1 VRNVSS
7 KLSLKNR
14 RAVSQV
20 MGSIVILGVV
30 SSVGS
35 VIMFNGLGSV
45 SAFTYDLSFHEKSKN
60 LMHRE
65 DIIFEHVRFVPGFDN
80 IEIDLI
86 NIGTVEST
94 ISTITILKIDTQEI
108 IANWID
114 VNQSIQIK
122 DNQKI
127 TLDDADDSEIQLT
140 GVVTDTWNDDYYYYV
155 DGNPTND
162 VAKYKISLTT
172 TRGNFFTTIASPF
185 NT

>member
-1 VRNVSS
+1 
-7 KLSLKNR
+7 
-14 RAVSQV
+14 
-20 MGSIVILGVV
+20 VILL
-30 SSVGS
+30 
-35 VIMFNGLGSV
+35 NGLGSV

-60 LMHRE
+60 LSHRE
-65 DIIFEHVRFVPGFDN
+65 AILFEYVRFEPNTDN
-80 IEIDLI
+80 IAINLA

-114 VNQSIQIK
+114 VNQPIQIK

-140 GVVTDTWNDDYYYYV
+140 GDVTDTWNDDYYYYV
-155 DGNPTND
+155 DGEPTND

>member
-1 VRNVSS
+1 
-7 KLSLKNR
+7 
-14 RAVSQV
+14 
-20 MGSIVILGVV
+20 MGSLVILGIV

-35 VIMFNGLGSV
+35 VILLNGLGSV

-60 LMHRE
+60 LTHRE
-65 DIIFEHVRFVPGFDN
+65 AIIFEYVRFEPNTDN
-80 IEIDLI
+80 IAINLA

-94 ISTITILKIDTQEI
+94 ISTITILQIDTQEI

-114 VNQSIQIK
+114 VNQPIQIK

-140 GVVTDTWNDDYYYYV
+140 GVVTDTWNDVNYL
-155 DGNPTND
+155 TSE
-162 VAKYKISLTT
+162 YKISLTT
-172 TRGNFFTTIASPF
+172 TRGNFFTTVASPF

>member
-1 VRNVSS
+1 MRNVSS

-20 MGSIVILGVV
+20 MGSLVILGIV

-35 VIMFNGLGSV
+35 VILLNGLGSV

-60 LMHRE
+60 LTHRE
-65 DIIFEHVRFVPGFDN
+65 AIIFEYVRFEPNTDN
-80 IEIDLI
+80 IAINLA

-108 IANWID
+108 IANWVD
-114 VNQSIQIK
+114 VNQHIQIK
-122 DNQKI
+122 DYQKI
-127 TLDDADDSEIQLT
+127 TLDDVVESEIQLT
-140 GVVTDTWNDDYYYYV
+140 GDVTDTWNDVIYRTSD
-155 DGNPTND
+155 
-162 VAKYKISLTT
+162 YKISLTT
-172 TRGNFFTTIASPF
+172 TRGNFFTTVASPF

>member
-1 VRNVSS
+1 
-7 KLSLKNR
+7 
-14 RAVSQV
+14 
-20 MGSIVILGVV
+20 
-30 SSVGS
+30 
-35 VIMFNGLGSV
+35 LGSV

-60 LMHRE
+60 LTHRE
-65 DIIFEHVRFVPGFDN
+65 AIIFEYVRFEPNTDN
-80 IEIDLI
+80 IAINLA

-127 TLDDADDSEIQLT
+127 TLDDVDDSEIQLT
-140 GVVTDTWNDDYYYYV
+140 GIVTDTWNDVNYL
-155 DGNPTND
+155 TSE
-162 VAKYKISLTT
+162 YKISLTT
-172 TRGNFFTTIASPF
+172 TRGNFFTTVASPF

>member
-1 VRNVSS
+1 
-7 KLSLKNR
+7 
-14 RAVSQV
+14 
-20 MGSIVILGVV
+20 MGSLVILGIV

-35 VIMFNGLGSV
+35 VILLNGLGSV

-60 LMHRE
+60 LTHRE
-65 DIIFEHVRFVPGFDN
+65 AIIFEYVRFEPNTDN
-80 IEIDLI
+80 IAINLA

-122 DNQKI
+122 DHQKI
-127 TLDDADDSEIQLT
+127 TLDDVDNSEIQLT
-140 GVVTDTWNDDYYYYV
+140 GIVTDTWNDANYL
-155 DGNPTND
+155 TSE
-162 VAKYKISLTT
+162 YKISLTT
-172 TRGNFFTTIASPF
+172 TRGNFFTTVASPF